1 MDDKRLKDIIGRDL
15 KLENHQIAEITVQL
29 EELENLENVNISG
42 NSFKNIPRQFEA
54 TRTLKKLD
62 CSNNQI
68 SVTDNVS
75 NNSKAELEEESEFF
89 KPKVEN
95 KFVLDNPEDSIF
107 NDEDDVQECQVK
119 QPSITKSTSLDSGI
133 QIIDTSFDFT
143 RLENLTHLDLSSN
156 KLESLP
162 KSFFMLTNIEHLDI
176 SNNMV
181 SSLHADFK
189 SAPKLRYLNV
199 SWNLLLDLPLWIH
212 QLVRCAKFFI
222 SGNPFGDSLQFPDRF
237 GRVCR
242 RLKYV
247 EMQNIGM
254 TSLPAPLVNLLDLRH
269 LVLANQ
275 EEKSQHLL
283 KSSCVRYFED
293 GEKSCNNIVKSTRK
307 NHIWSLPDTI
317 VNLVGLVKLDLRGV
331 GLVHLPDHLAGLRSL
346 QILDVSHNNLR
357 WLPDSIAQ
365 LAKLELLNL
374 SHNSVIMLP
383 LDVVK
388 LDQLAHLLAAFN
400 TITEVPEQLAQLTS
414 LETLDLY
421 SNQISRLPASAPAPA
436 RLARLDLAANK
447 VGLDRVAAVCQGWGR
462 GHYPHLQRALRSWSG
477 DWRLAAREDCAVD
490 TRLFRDRVD
499 IQDRGESEP
508 LEEEDGEA
516 SPEEWYQYRNP
527 YKHDYTFPS
536 DTVDTDNGEQD
547 NDIENVEQ
555 PGQNDETNG
564 GCENIILEE
573 KCDEEDSWSVDLGVR
588 EGEPY
593 GKVSKV
599 DYRLVN
605 IQSIMANM

>member
-1 MDDKRLKDIIGRDL
+1 M
-15 KLENHQIAEITVQL
+15 LENQQIAEIPVHVQL
-29 EELENLENVNISG
+29 EELENFENVNISG
-42 NSFKNIPRQFEA
+42 NQFKNIPRQFET
-54 TRTLKKLD
+54 TRTLRKLD

-75 NNSKAELEEESEFF
+75 NNSTAELEEESEFF

-107 NDEDDVQECQVK
+107 NDEDDVEEFKIEQS
-119 QPSITKSTSLDSGI
+119 SIIKSTSLDSGI

-181 SSLHADFK
+181 TALHTEFK

-199 SWNLLLDLPLWIH
+199 SWNLLLDLPSWVH

-269 LVLANQ
+269 LTLANK
-275 EEKSQHLL
+275 EEKSQHLQ
-283 KSSCVRYFED
+283 KSSCVPRYFEG

-317 VNLVGLVKLDLRGV
+317 VNLVGLVKLNLRGV

-346 QILDVSHNNLR
+346 QILDVSHNNLC

-365 LAKLELLNL
+365 VAKLELLNL
-374 SHNSVIMLP
+374 SHNSLIMLP

-400 TITEVPEQLAQLTS
+400 AITEVPEQLAQLTS

-447 VGLDRVAAVCQGWGR
+447 VGLARVAAVCQGWER
-462 GHYPHLQRALRSWSG
+462 GPYPHLQRALRSWSG
-477 DWRLAAREDCAVD
+477 DWRLAAREDCTVD

-508 LEEEDGEA
+508 SEEEDGEA
-516 SPEEWYQYRNP
+516 SPDEWFQYRNDD
-527 YKHDYTFPS
+527 KHDYTLFSDMDKLAS
-536 DTVDTDNGEQD
+536 DTVDGEED
-547 NDIENVEQ
+547 KEIENVEQ
-555 PGQNDETNG
+555 NDETNE
-564 GCENIILEE
+564 GCENIILEDE
-573 KCDEEDSWSVDLGVR
+573 SDEEDSWSVDLGVR

-599 DYRLVN
+599 DYRFVN
-605 IQSIMANM
+605 IQNIMTNL